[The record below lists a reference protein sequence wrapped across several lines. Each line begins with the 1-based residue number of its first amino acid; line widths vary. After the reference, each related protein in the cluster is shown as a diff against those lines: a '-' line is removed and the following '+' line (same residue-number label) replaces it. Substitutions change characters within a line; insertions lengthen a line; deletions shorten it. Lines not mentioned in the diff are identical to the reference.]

1 MALIDGVEKYAPCE
15 ILEGNENRKNAST
28 SSYSHHPLTVRFANG
43 STRTLPHNEAIWIPD
58 AVYDRIKFEFNLPS
72 TARKYLEEYNDEYPG
87 KSFPG
92 YPNLSS
98 TKINKNDCVI
108 MPRMI
113 YDVWPFFVPF
123 YPLYSNILYP
133 TAASIAT
140 SSTSTPTMTSSLAL
154 NGLLN
159 SANLTNTNKNS
170 FMPSCS
176 SQILSSTIP
185 TIPAQYGRQI
195 KTKPSAVNA
204 DCINR
209 SVIGS
214 YLTPEQL
221 DIKIREQIQSHKH
234 LLDNGHFMAHDRH
247 SRSRSRSKSCCSTN
261 RSNSC
266 CSCGNE
272 SFGYESDQH
281 TRRARTRSTSPT
293 HHHSQSS
300 YHHSPLPHLH
310 HHSQSNLLR
319 SKSVT
324 FLDEHH
330 PHHHNNHHHSSHS
343 HLCDCDY
350 EFTHEMST
358 NTDVSFK
365 GEGENKH
372 KNHSFKYKKDK
383 PNSSKSFL
391 HSKKIKAS

>member
-1 MALIDGVEKYAPCE
+1 MAFLDGVEKYAPCE
-15 ILEGNENRKNAST
+15 VLEGYEDRKSST
-28 SSYSHHPLTVRFANG
+28 HHPLTVRFANG
-43 STRTLPHNEAIWIPD
+43 TTRTLPKNEAIWIPD

-72 TARKYLEEYNDEYPG
+72 TARKYLEEYNDEYPN
-87 KSFPG
+87 KSLPG
-92 YPNLSS
+92 YPNLLSS
-98 TKINKNDCVI
+98 KTNQNDCVI

-113 YDVWPFFVPF
+113 YDIWPFFVPF

-133 TAASIAT
+133 TAASSSTTT
-140 SSTSTPTMTSSLAL
+140 SSTLSSLL
-154 NGLLN
+154 NGSN
-159 SANLTNTNKNS
+159 SIGENNLS
-170 FMPSCS
+170 LPSCS
-176 SQILSSTIP
+176 SQIVSSTIP

-234 LLDNGHFMAHDRH
+234 LLDSEHYLTHSRH
-247 SRSRSRSKSCCSTN
+247 ASRSRSRSKSCCSTN

-281 TRRARTRSTSPT
+281 TRRDRTRSTSAGN
-293 HHHSQSS
+293 HRHHSQSS
-300 YHHSPLPHLH
+300 YHHSPAH
-310 HHSQSNLLR
+310 HHSHSNLLR

-324 FLDEHH
+324 FLDEHSPRH
-330 PHHHNNHHHSSHS
+330 YSHHHNHHQHS

-350 EFTHEMST
+350 KFSNEIST

-372 KNHSFKYKKDK
+372 KNQSFKYKKD
-383 PNSSKSFL
+383 PSNSSNFSFHFKNTKL
-391 HSKKIKAS
+391 M